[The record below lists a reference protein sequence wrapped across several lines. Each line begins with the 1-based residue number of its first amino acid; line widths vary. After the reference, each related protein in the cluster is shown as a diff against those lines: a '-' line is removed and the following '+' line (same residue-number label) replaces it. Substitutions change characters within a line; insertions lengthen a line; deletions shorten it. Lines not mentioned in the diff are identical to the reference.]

1 MGQDDLF
8 KTFMFTMFN
17 DAELKQLMAIP
28 QKDFNSLPAFINK
41 YCVSGLLS
49 STLVDSDI
57 PVRIVV
63 GWLSTSETKN
73 PYVAIRRL
81 NFDIYVQK
89 NYEHNVTH
97 NMLERRQDKIQKRL
111 KRLFHDKVIS
121 DFKVRAYDLGDLT
134 SNNLDYV
141 RSYISF
147 TMKYIF

>member
-1 MGQDDLF
+1 MAQDDIL
-8 KTFMFTMFN
+8 KTVIATMFN
-17 DAELKQLMAIP
+17 DTELKHLMAIP
-28 QKDFNSLPAFINK
+28 KKDFNSLPSFINK

-73 PYVAIRRL
+73 PYVSLRRL

-89 NYEHNVTH
+89 NYERNVT
-97 NMLERRQDKIQKRL
+97 NNILDRRQDKIQKRL
-111 KRLFHDKVIS
+111 KNLFHDKLVS
-121 DFKVRAYDLGDLT
+121 EFKVRAYDLGDLT